1 MPPPAPWGR
10 SQAVGGVRGEWT
22 VAAAQ
27 GAEAVVLC
35 PRAVWSPADQISLGP
50 WRPKEACRGPDP
62 AKVRGQYWGGPG
74 QHCCFERSLLTLP
87 GSLEPSLSL
96 ASQTPGGATGRKEAC
111 GRRLACA
118 PACAV
123 VGGWRATAEPRVPPS
138 PPLANL
144 QRGWVW
150 WGRVVPAPPSA
161 QWPRPHTGP
170 ARLPAGPAQDLERS
184 WPRVCPA
191 RAPGQVTGS
200 AQSQNSRPRSWRS
213 GPVSALLSCPRAP
226 RPPA

>member
-1 MPPPAPWGR
+1 MPPAPWGR

-35 PRAVWSPADQISLGP
+35 PRATWSPADQISLGP

-74 QHCCFERSLLTLP
+74 QHCCFERSLPTLP

-96 ASQTPGGATGRKEAC
+96 ASQTPGGATGREEAC

-123 VGGWRATAEPRVPPS
+123 VGGWRATAEPRVPSS
-138 PPLANL
+138 PRLANL

-150 WGRVVPAPPSA
+150 RGQSGPSATVSSTAPPPNQTSPAPCRSSP
-161 QWPRPHTGP
+161 GP
-170 ARLPAGPAQDLERS
+170 GAELATCL
-184 WPRVCPA
+184 
-191 RAPGQVTGS
+191 
-200 AQSQNSRPRSWRS
+200 SRP
-213 GPVSALLSCPRAP
+213 GPWAGHRFCSVSE
-226 RPPA
+226 

>member
-1 MPPPAPWGR
+1 MGGGGSGQLQLPKGLRLWSSAPEL
-10 SQAVGGVRGEWT
+10 RGH
-22 VAAAQ
+22 Q
-27 GAEAVVLC
+27 
-35 PRAVWSPADQISLGP
+35 QIKYP
-50 WRPKEACRGPDP
+50 WAL
-62 AKVRGQYWGGPG
+62 GGPRRLVG
-74 QHCCFERSLLTLP
+74 AVTQPRCEASTGEAQDNCCFERSLPTLP

-144 QRGWVW
+144 QPGWVW

-161 QWPRPHTGP
+161 QWPRPQTGP